1 MTQATQDPELTEDI
15 LRSAVRAADME
26 AFKAAPVSSVRNPD
40 GSAQRE
46 TQAEFTRRIVRAGVT
61 HLIEQG
67 LLTISADAAGR
78 MEAGIPI
85 G

>member
-1 MTQATQDPELTEDI
+1 MTQPSRDPDLTEDI
-15 LRSAVRAADME
+15 LRTAVRAADME

-61 HLIEQG
+61 HLIDNG
-67 LLTISADAAGR
+67 LLTISDGAADR
-78 MEAGIPI
+78 LDAGIPI

>member
-1 MTQATQDPELTEDI
+1 MTQATHDPDLTEDI

-26 AFKAAPVSSVRNPD
+26 AFKAAPASSVRNPD

-46 TQAEFTRRIVRAGVT
+46 TQAEFTRRIVRAAVT
-61 HLIEQG
+61 HLLDQG
-67 LLTISADAAGR
+67 LLTVSDDAAER
-78 MEAGIPI
+78 LDAGIPI